1 MRHTVGRKAMPIF
14 AVHKRR
20 GPWAPISNQE
30 DRAMSVLIKLRDNR
44 NLSVAENQGREY
56 ILKYPKKV
64 MEYTVYD
71 LARASFT
78 SPATIVRLCKK
89 IDIKGFAR
97 LKVLL
102 AEETKYFQDMKLNLL
117 DTTTIEKEDTPHA
130 IIEKI
135 TNIAVKTIEETRV
148 LVNEKALMDVVR
160 LMEKAVT
167 IDFYGAGA
175 SNMVAMDGQ
184 FKFMRIGKNVITY
197 QLYDRQYVQAVN
209 SDASHVGI
217 IVSYSGETK
226 EMIKI
231 AGILQKN
238 GTPVVAVTSSGENSL
253 NRIAD
258 YNLFVTAKETVFRSG
273 AMASRTAQLYIID
286 LLYALYCSLNYDE
299 NIQKIQQ
306 TRISADDVS

>member
-1 MRHTVGRKAMPIF
+1 
-14 AVHKRR
+14 
-20 GPWAPISNQE
+20 
-30 DRAMSVLIKLRDNR
+30 MSVLIKLRDYR
-44 NLSVAENQGREY
+44 NLSAAENQVREY

-64 MEYTVYD
+64 LEYTVYE
-71 LARASFT
+71 LAKESFT
-78 SPATIVRLCKK
+78 SPATVVRLCKK

-117 DTTTIEKEDTPHA
+117 DTTTIEKNDSPHA

-135 TNIAVKTIEETRV
+135 TNIAIKTIEETRV
-148 LVNEKALMDVVR
+148 LVNEKQLMQVAR
-160 LMEKAVT
+160 LLQKAV
-167 IDFYGAGA
+167 IVDFYGVGA
-175 SNMVAMDGQ
+175 SSPVAIDAQ
-184 FKFMRIGKNVITY
+184 YKFMRIGKNVITY

-217 IVSYSGETK
+217 IISYSGETK
-226 EMIKI
+226 EMLKI

-286 LLYALYCSLNYDE
+286 ILYALYCSLDYDE
-299 NIQKIQQ
+299 SIKKIQQ
-306 TRISADDVS
+306 TRIE

>member
-1 MRHTVGRKAMPIF
+1 
-14 AVHKRR
+14 
-20 GPWAPISNQE
+20 
-30 DRAMSVLIKLRDNR
+30 MSVLIKLRDYR
-44 NLSVAENQGREY
+44 NLSAAENQVREY

-64 MEYTVYD
+64 LEYTVYE
-71 LARASFT
+71 LAKESFT
-78 SPATIVRLCKK
+78 SPATVVRLCKK

-102 AEETKYFQDMKLNLL
+102 AEETKDFQDMKLNLL
-117 DTTTIEKEDTPHA
+117 DTTTIEKNDSPHA

-148 LVNEKALMDVVR
+148 LVNEKQFMQVAR
-160 LMEKAVT
+160 LLQKAV
-167 IDFYGAGA
+167 IVDFYGVGA
-175 SNMVAMDGQ
+175 SSPVAIDAQ
-184 FKFMRIGKNVITY
+184 YKFMRIGKNVITY

-217 IVSYSGETK
+217 IISYSGETK
-226 EMIKI
+226 EMLKI

-286 LLYALYCSLNYDE
+286 ILYALYCSLDYDE
-299 NIQKIQQ
+299 SIKKIQQ
-306 TRISADDVS
+306 TRIE

>member
-1 MRHTVGRKAMPIF
+1 
-14 AVHKRR
+14 
-20 GPWAPISNQE
+20 
-30 DRAMSVLIKLRDNR
+30 MSVLIKLRDTR
-44 NLSVAENQGREY
+44 NLSVAENQVREY
-56 ILKYPKKV
+56 VLKYPRKV
-64 MEYTVYD
+64 LEYTVYD
-71 LARASFT
+71 LARESFT

-89 IDIKGFAR
+89 IDIKGFSR

-102 AEETKYFQDMKLNLL
+102 AEEIKYFQDMKLNLL
-117 DTTTIEKEDTPHA
+117 DTTTIEKDDTPHA

-148 LVNEKALMDVVR
+148 LVNESVFMEVVR
-160 LMEKAVT
+160 LLEKAAI
-167 IDFYGAGA
+167 IDFYGTGA

-226 EMIKI
+226 EMIQI

-253 NRIAD
+253 NQIAD

-286 LLYALYCSLNYDE
+286 LLYALYCSLNYE
-299 NIQKIQQ
+299 ESIQKIQQ
-306 TRISADDVS
+306 TRIETTDIS

>member
-1 MRHTVGRKAMPIF
+1 
-14 AVHKRR
+14 
-20 GPWAPISNQE
+20 
-30 DRAMSVLIKLRDNR
+30 MSVLIKLRDYR
-44 NLSVAENQGREY
+44 NLSAAENQVREY

-64 MEYTVYD
+64 LEYTVYE
-71 LARASFT
+71 LAKESFT
-78 SPATIVRLCKK
+78 SPATVVRLCKK

-117 DTTTIEKEDTPHA
+117 DTTTIEKNDSPHA

-148 LVNEKALMDVVR
+148 LVNEKQFMQVARQLQ
-160 LMEKAVT
+160 KAV
-167 IDFYGAGA
+167 IVDFYGVGA
-175 SNMVAMDGQ
+175 SSPVAIDAQ
-184 FKFMRIGKNVITY
+184 YKFMRIGKNVITY

-217 IVSYSGETK
+217 IISYSGETK
-226 EMIKI
+226 EMLKI

-286 LLYALYCSLNYDE
+286 ILYALYCSLDYDE
-299 NIQKIQQ
+299 SIKKIQQ
-306 TRISADDVS
+306 TRIE

>member
-1 MRHTVGRKAMPIF
+1 
-14 AVHKRR
+14 
-20 GPWAPISNQE
+20 
-30 DRAMSVLIKLRDNR
+30 MSVLIKLRDNR
-44 NLSVAENQGREY
+44 NLSVAENQVREY

-71 LARASFT
+71 LARESFT

-117 DTTTIEKEDTPHA
+117 DTTTIEKEDSPRA

-148 LVNEKALMDVVR
+148 LVNEKVLMEVVR
-160 LMEKAVT
+160 LMEKAVI

-226 EMIKI
+226 EMIQI

-306 TRISADDVS
+306 TRISSNNVS

>member
-1 MRHTVGRKAMPIF
+1 
-14 AVHKRR
+14 
-20 GPWAPISNQE
+20 
-30 DRAMSVLIKLRDNR
+30 MSVLIKLRDYR
-44 NLSVAENQGREY
+44 NLSAAENQVREY

-64 MEYTVYD
+64 LEYTVYE
-71 LARASFT
+71 LAKESFT
-78 SPATIVRLCKK
+78 SPATVVRLCKK

-117 DTTTIEKEDTPHA
+117 DTTTIEKNDSPHA

-148 LVNEKALMDVVR
+148 LVNEKQFMQVAR
-160 LMEKAVT
+160 LLQKAV
-167 IDFYGAGA
+167 IVDFYGVGA
-175 SNMVAMDGQ
+175 SSPVAIDAQ
-184 FKFMRIGKNVITY
+184 YKFMRIGKNVITY

-217 IVSYSGETK
+217 IISYSGETK
-226 EMIKI
+226 EMLKI

-286 LLYALYCSLNYDE
+286 ILYALYCSLDYDE
-299 NIQKIQQ
+299 SIKKLQQ
-306 TRISADDVS
+306 TRIE

>member
-44 NLSVAENQGREY
+44 NLSVAENQVREY

>member
-1 MRHTVGRKAMPIF
+1 
-14 AVHKRR
+14 
-20 GPWAPISNQE
+20 
-30 DRAMSVLIKLRDNR
+30 MSVLIKLRDYR
-44 NLSVAENQGREY
+44 NLSAAENQVREY

-64 MEYTVYD
+64 LEYTVYE
-71 LARASFT
+71 LAKESFT
-78 SPATIVRLCKK
+78 SPATVVRLCKK

-117 DTTTIEKEDTPHA
+117 DTTIEKNDSPHA

-148 LVNEKALMDVVR
+148 LVNEKQFMQVAR
-160 LMEKAVT
+160 LMQKAVI
-167 IDFYGAGA
+167 IDFYGVGA
-175 SNMVAMDGQ
+175 SNPVAIDAQ

-217 IVSYSGETK
+217 IISYSGETK
-226 EMIKI
+226 EMLKI

-286 LLYALYCSLNYDE
+286 ILYALYCSLDYDE
-299 NIQKIQQ
+299 SIKKIQQ
-306 TRISADDVS
+306 TRIE

>member
-1 MRHTVGRKAMPIF
+1 
-14 AVHKRR
+14 
-20 GPWAPISNQE
+20 
-30 DRAMSVLIKLRDNR
+30 MSVLIKLRDYR
-44 NLSVAENQGREY
+44 NLSAAENQVREH

-64 MEYTVYD
+64 LEYTVYE
-71 LARASFT
+71 LAKESFT
-78 SPATIVRLCKK
+78 SPATVVRLCKK

-117 DTTTIEKEDTPHA
+117 DTTTIEKNDSPHA

-148 LVNEKALMDVVR
+148 LVNEKQFMQVAR
-160 LMEKAVT
+160 LLQKAV
-167 IDFYGAGA
+167 IVDFYGVGA
-175 SNMVAMDGQ
+175 SSPVAIDAQ
-184 FKFMRIGKNVITY
+184 YKFMRIGKNVITY

-217 IVSYSGETK
+217 IISYSGETK
-226 EMIKI
+226 EMLKI

-286 LLYALYCSLNYDE
+286 ILYALYCSLDYDE
-299 NIQKIQQ
+299 SIKKIQQ
-306 TRISADDVS
+306 TRIE

>member
-1 MRHTVGRKAMPIF
+1 
-14 AVHKRR
+14 
-20 GPWAPISNQE
+20 
-30 DRAMSVLIKLRDNR
+30 MSVLIKLRDYR
-44 NLSVAENQGREY
+44 NLSAAENQVREY

-64 MEYTVYD
+64 LEYTVYD
-71 LARASFT
+71 LAKESFT
-78 SPATIVRLCKK
+78 SPATVVRLCKK

-117 DTTTIEKEDTPHA
+117 DTTTIEKNDTPHA

-135 TNIAVKTIEETRV
+135 TNIAIKTIEETRV
-148 LVNEKALMDVVR
+148 LVNEKQFMEVAR
-160 LMEKAVT
+160 LLQRAVI
-167 IDFYGAGA
+167 IDFYGVGA
-175 SNMVAMDGQ
+175 SNPVAIDAQ

-209 SDASHVGI
+209 SDANHVGVI
-217 IVSYSGETK
+217 ISYSGETK
-226 EMIKI
+226 EMIQI

-286 LLYALYCSLNYDE
+286 ILYALYCSLDYDE
-299 NIQKIQQ
+299 SIQKIQQ
-306 TRISADDVS
+306 TRIEQ

>member
-1 MRHTVGRKAMPIF
+1 
-14 AVHKRR
+14 
-20 GPWAPISNQE
+20 
-30 DRAMSVLIKLRDNR
+30 MSVLIKLRDYR
-44 NLSVAENQGREY
+44 NLSAAENQVREY

-64 MEYTVYD
+64 LEYTVYE
-71 LARASFT
+71 LAKESFT
-78 SPATIVRLCKK
+78 SPATVVRLCKK

-117 DTTTIEKEDTPHA
+117 DTTTIEKNDSPHA

-135 TNIAVKTIEETRV
+135 TNIAIKTIEETRV
-148 LVNEKALMDVVR
+148 LGNEKQFMQVAR
-160 LMEKAVT
+160 LLQKAV
-167 IDFYGAGA
+167 IVDFYGVGA
-175 SNMVAMDGQ
+175 SSPVAIDAQ
-184 FKFMRIGKNVITY
+184 YKFMRIGKNVITY

-217 IVSYSGETK
+217 IISYSGETK
-226 EMIKI
+226 EMLKI

-286 LLYALYCSLNYDE
+286 ILYALYCSLDYDE
-299 NIQKIQQ
+299 SIKKIQQ
-306 TRISADDVS
+306 TRIE

>member
-1 MRHTVGRKAMPIF
+1 
-14 AVHKRR
+14 
-20 GPWAPISNQE
+20 
-30 DRAMSVLIKLRDNR
+30 MSVLIKLRDQR
-44 NLSVAENQGREY
+44 NLSAAENQVREY

-64 MEYTVYD
+64 LEYTVYD
-71 LARASFT
+71 LAKESFT
-78 SPATIVRLCKK
+78 SPATVVRLCKK

-102 AEETKYFQDMKLNLL
+102 AEETKYFQDIKLNLL
-117 DTTTIEKEDTPHA
+117 DTTTIEKNDTPHA

-135 TNIAVKTIEETRV
+135 TNISLKTIEETHV
-148 LVNEKALMDVVR
+148 LVNEEMFMKVAR
-160 LMEKAVT
+160 LLEKANV
-167 IDFYGAGA
+167 IDFYGVGA

-184 FKFMRIGKNVITY
+184 FKFMRIGKNVLTY

-209 SDASHVGI
+209 SDVSHIGI
-217 IVSYSGETK
+217 IISYSGETK
-226 EMIKI
+226 EMIQI

-286 LLYALYCSLNYDE
+286 ILYALCCSLNYE
-299 NIQKIQQ
+299 ESIQKIQK
-306 TRISADDVS
+306 TRIE

>member
-1 MRHTVGRKAMPIF
+1 
-14 AVHKRR
+14 
-20 GPWAPISNQE
+20 
-30 DRAMSVLIKLRDNR
+30 MSVLIKLRDYR
-44 NLSVAENQGREY
+44 NLSAAENQVREY

-64 MEYTVYD
+64 LEYTVYE
-71 LARASFT
+71 LAKESFT
-78 SPATIVRLCKK
+78 SPATVVRLCKK

-117 DTTTIEKEDTPHA
+117 DTTTIEKNDSPHA

-148 LVNEKALMDVVR
+148 LVNEKQFMQVAR
-160 LMEKAVT
+160 LLQKAV
-167 IDFYGAGA
+167 IVDFYGVGA
-175 SNMVAMDGQ
+175 SSPVAIDAQ
-184 FKFMRIGKNVITY
+184 YKFMRIGKNVITY

-217 IVSYSGETK
+217 IISYSGETK
-226 EMIKI
+226 EMLKI

-238 GTPVVAVTSSGENSL
+238 GTPVVAVTSSRENSL

-286 LLYALYCSLNYDE
+286 ILYALYCSLDYDE
-299 NIQKIQQ
+299 SIKKIQQ
-306 TRISADDVS
+306 TRIE

>member
-1 MRHTVGRKAMPIF
+1 
-14 AVHKRR
+14 
-20 GPWAPISNQE
+20 
-30 DRAMSVLIKLRDNR
+30 MSVLIKLRDYR
-44 NLSVAENQGREY
+44 NLSAAENQVREY

-64 MEYTVYD
+64 LEYTVYE
-71 LARASFT
+71 LAKESFT
-78 SPATIVRLCKK
+78 SPATVVRLCKK

-117 DTTTIEKEDTPHA
+117 DTTTIEKNDSPHA

-148 LVNEKALMDVVR
+148 LVNEKQFMQVAR
-160 LMEKAVT
+160 LLQKAV
-167 IDFYGAGA
+167 IVDFYGVGA
-175 SNMVAMDGQ
+175 SSPVAIDAQ
-184 FKFMRIGKNVITY
+184 YKFMRIGKNVITY
-197 QLYDRQYVQAVN
+197 QLYDQQYVQAVN

-217 IVSYSGETK
+217 IISYSGETK
-226 EMIKI
+226 EMLKI

-286 LLYALYCSLNYDE
+286 ILYALYCSLDYDE
-299 NIQKIQQ
+299 SIKKIQQ
-306 TRISADDVS
+306 TRIE

>member
-1 MRHTVGRKAMPIF
+1 
-14 AVHKRR
+14 
-20 GPWAPISNQE
+20 
-30 DRAMSVLIKLRDNR
+30 MSVLIKLRDNR
-44 NLSVAENQGREY
+44 NLSVAENQVREY

-160 LMEKAVT
+160 LMEKAVI

>member
-1 MRHTVGRKAMPIF
+1 
-14 AVHKRR
+14 
-20 GPWAPISNQE
+20 
-30 DRAMSVLIKLRDNR
+30 MSVLIKLRDYR
-44 NLSVAENQGREY
+44 NLSAAENQVREY

-64 MEYTVYD
+64 LEYTVYE
-71 LARASFT
+71 LAKESFT
-78 SPATIVRLCKK
+78 SPATVVRLCKK

-117 DTTTIEKEDTPHA
+117 DTTTIEKNDSPHA

-135 TNIAVKTIEETRV
+135 TNIAIKTIEETRV
-148 LVNEKALMDVVR
+148 LVNEKQFMQVAWL
-160 LMEKAVT
+160 LQKAV
-167 IDFYGAGA
+167 IVDFYGVGA
-175 SNMVAMDGQ
+175 SSPVAIDAQ
-184 FKFMRIGKNVITY
+184 YKFMRIGKNVITY

-217 IVSYSGETK
+217 IISYSGETK
-226 EMIKI
+226 EMLKI

-286 LLYALYCSLNYDE
+286 ILYALYCSLDYDE
-299 NIQKIQQ
+299 SIKKIQQ
-306 TRISADDVS
+306 TRIE

>member
-1 MRHTVGRKAMPIF
+1 
-14 AVHKRR
+14 
-20 GPWAPISNQE
+20 
-30 DRAMSVLIKLRDNR
+30 MSVLIKLRDYR
-44 NLSVAENQGREY
+44 NLSAAENQVREY

-64 MEYTVYD
+64 LEYTVYE
-71 LARASFT
+71 LAKESFT
-78 SPATIVRLCKK
+78 SPATVVRLCKK

-117 DTTTIEKEDTPHA
+117 DTTTIEKNDSPHA

-135 TNIAVKTIEETRV
+135 TNIAIKTIEETRV
-148 LVNEKALMDVVR
+148 LVNEKQFMQVAR
-160 LMEKAVT
+160 LLQKAVI
-167 IDFYGAGA
+167 IDFYGVGA
-175 SNMVAMDGQ
+175 SNPVAIDAQ
-184 FKFMRIGKNVITY
+184 YKFMRIGKNVITY

-217 IVSYSGETK
+217 IISYSGETK
-226 EMIKI
+226 EMLKI

-286 LLYALYCSLNYDE
+286 ILYALYCSLDYDE
-299 NIQKIQQ
+299 SIKKIQQ
-306 TRISADDVS
+306 TRIES

>member
-1 MRHTVGRKAMPIF
+1 
-14 AVHKRR
+14 
-20 GPWAPISNQE
+20 
-30 DRAMSVLIKLRDNR
+30 MSVLIKLRDYR
-44 NLSVAENQGREY
+44 NLSAAENQVREY

-64 MEYTVYD
+64 LEYTVYD
-71 LARASFT
+71 LAKESFT
-78 SPATIVRLCKK
+78 SPATVVRLCKK
-89 IDIKGFAR
+89 IDIRGFTH

-102 AEETKYFQDMKLNLL
+102 AEEIKYFQDIKLNLL
-117 DTTTIEKEDTPHA
+117 DSTTIEKSDTPHA

-135 TNIAVKTIEETRV
+135 TNISIKTIEETRV
-148 LVNEKALMDVVR
+148 LVNEKQFVEVAKL
-160 LMEKAVT
+160 LEKAVI
-167 IDFYGAGA
+167 IDFYGVGA
-175 SNMVAMDGQ
+175 SHIVAMDGL

-197 QLYDRQYVQAVN
+197 QFYDRQYVQAVN
-209 SDASHVGI
+209 SDATHVGI
-217 IVSYSGETK
+217 IISYSGETK

-286 LLYALYCSLNYDE
+286 ILYALYCSLNYDE
-299 NIQKIQQ
+299 TIQKIQQ
-306 TRISADDVS
+306 TRIDATDVS

>member
-1 MRHTVGRKAMPIF
+1 
-14 AVHKRR
+14 
-20 GPWAPISNQE
+20 
-30 DRAMSVLIKLRDNR
+30 MSVLIKLRDYR
-44 NLSVAENQGREY
+44 NLSAAENQVREY

-64 MEYTVYD
+64 LEYTVYE
-71 LARASFT
+71 LAKESFT
-78 SPATIVRLCKK
+78 SPATVVRLCKK

-117 DTTTIEKEDTPHA
+117 DTTTIEKNDSPHA

-148 LVNEKALMDVVR
+148 LVNEKQFMQVAR
-160 LMEKAVT
+160 LLQKAV
-167 IDFYGAGA
+167 IVDFHGVGA
-175 SNMVAMDGQ
+175 SSPVAIDAQ
-184 FKFMRIGKNVITY
+184 YKFMRIGKNVITY

-217 IVSYSGETK
+217 IISYSGETK
-226 EMIKI
+226 EMLKI

-286 LLYALYCSLNYDE
+286 ILYALYCSLDYDE
-299 NIQKIQQ
+299 SIKKIQQ
-306 TRISADDVS
+306 TRIE

>member
-1 MRHTVGRKAMPIF
+1 
-14 AVHKRR
+14 
-20 GPWAPISNQE
+20 
-30 DRAMSVLIKLRDNR
+30 MSVLIKLRDYR
-44 NLSVAENQGREY
+44 NLSAVENQVREY

-64 MEYTVYD
+64 LEYTVYA
-71 LARASFT
+71 LAKESFT
-78 SPATIVRLCKK
+78 SPATVVRLCKK

-117 DTTTIEKEDTPHA
+117 DTTTIEKNDSPHA

-148 LVNEKALMDVVR
+148 LVNEKQFMQVAR
-160 LMEKAVT
+160 LLQKAVI
-167 IDFYGAGA
+167 IDFYGVGA
-175 SNMVAMDGQ
+175 SNPVAIDAQ

-217 IVSYSGETK
+217 IISYSGETK
-226 EMIKI
+226 EMLKI

-286 LLYALYCSLNYDE
+286 ILYALYCSLDYDE
-299 NIQKIQQ
+299 SIKKIQQ
-306 TRISADDVS
+306 TRIES

>member
-1 MRHTVGRKAMPIF
+1 
-14 AVHKRR
+14 
-20 GPWAPISNQE
+20 
-30 DRAMSVLIKLRDNR
+30 MSVLIKLRDNR
-44 NLSVAENQGREY
+44 NLSVAENQVREY

-130 IIEKI
+130 IIEQI

>member
-1 MRHTVGRKAMPIF
+1 
-14 AVHKRR
+14 
-20 GPWAPISNQE
+20 
-30 DRAMSVLIKLRDNR
+30 MSVLIKLRDYR
-44 NLSVAENQGREY
+44 NLSAAENQVREY

-64 MEYTVYD
+64 LEYTVYE
-71 LARASFT
+71 LAKESFT
-78 SPATIVRLCKK
+78 SPATVVRLCKK

-117 DTTTIEKEDTPHA
+117 DTTTIEKNDSPHA

-135 TNIAVKTIEETRV
+135 TNIANKTIEETRV
-148 LVNEKALMDVVR
+148 LVNEKQFMQVAR
-160 LMEKAVT
+160 LLQKAV
-167 IDFYGAGA
+167 IVDFYGVGA
-175 SNMVAMDGQ
+175 SSPVAIDAQ
-184 FKFMRIGKNVITY
+184 YKFMRIGKNVITY

-217 IVSYSGETK
+217 IISYSGETK
-226 EMIKI
+226 EMLKI

-286 LLYALYCSLNYDE
+286 ILYALYCSLDYDE
-299 NIQKIQQ
+299 SIKKIQQ
-306 TRISADDVS
+306 TRIE